1 MGFQSGV
8 NQAIG
13 TIGAMASVKKVVEG
27 QQEGIA
33 KQEESNKLAKENS
46 EQIEAQNTLL
56 AMDEA
61 DKINQE
67 YLQNNESINSGDE
80 EFKQLS
86 KDLFDTNEKL
96 NKSKS
101 KVWRKKYATAM
112 DEMTNK
118 MESITNTREQLKK
131 RQKAL
136 EDRASIID
144 WGRKSNWGV
153 VNRNGKE
160 FLVIVDDG
168 FNEEIGNK
176 YYR

>member
-27 QQEGIA
+27 QQEGLA
-33 KQEESNKLAKENS
+33 KQEESNQLAKENS
-46 EQIEAQNTLL
+46 EQLEQQNTLL

-67 YLQNNESINSGDE
+67 YLQNNEAMASGE
-80 EFKQLS
+80 EEYKKLS

-101 KVWRKKYATAM
+101 KVWKKKYATAM

-118 MESITNTREQLKK
+118 LESLTNTQAQLKK

-136 EDRASIID
+136 EDRAGIID
-144 WGRKSNWGV
+144 KQTGGKLKDYLYLGI
-153 VNRNGKE
+153 GKE
-160 FLVIVDDG
+160 M
-168 FNEEIGNK
+168 EERNRGNSNSK
-176 YYR
+176 E

>member
-46 EQIEAQNTLL
+46 EQLEAQNTLL

-61 DKINQE
+61 DKINKE
-67 YLQNNESINSGDE
+67 YLQNEEAYNASEKELEQLGNSITE
-80 EFKQLS
+80 TAKKQMS
-86 KDLFDTNEKL
+86 TTSNRWKD
-96 NKSKS
+96 
-101 KVWRKKYATAM
+101 KYQKAI
-112 DEMTNK
+112 DEMNNR
-118 MESITNTREQLKK
+118 MDSLSNTRVQLEK

-136 EDRASIID
+136 KDRASIID
-144 WGRKSNWGV
+144 KTTGGKLKDYLHLGTAKEWEERY
-153 VNRNGKE
+153 GKE
-160 FLVIVDDG
+160 
-168 FNEEIGNK
+168 
-176 YYR
+176 

>member
-33 KQEESNKLAKENS
+33 KQEESNKIAKENT
-46 EQIEAQNTLL
+46 EQLEQQHTLL

-61 DKINQE
+61 DKINKE
-67 YLQNNESINSGDE
+67 YLQNDEALKGGDE

-86 KDLFDTNEKL
+86 KDLFATNDKL
-96 NKSKS
+96 NKTKD
-101 KVWRKKYATAM
+101 KRWKKKYANAM

-118 MESITNTREQLKK
+118 MESITNTRVQLEK

-136 EDRASIID
+136 KDRANIID
-144 WGRKSNWGV
+144 KQTGGKLKDYLFLGV
-153 VNRNGKE
+153 GKE
-160 FLVIVDDG
+160 
-168 FNEEIGNK
+168 
-176 YYR
+176 

>member
-27 QQEGIA
+27 QQEALA

-46 EQIEAQNTLL
+46 EQLEQQNTLL

-67 YLQNNESINSGDE
+67 YLQNE
-80 EFKQLS
+80 EAYKASDKELEQLGKDITETANKQMNTKS
-86 KDLFDTNEKL
+86 NRWKD
-96 NKSKS
+96 
-101 KVWRKKYATAM
+101 KYQKAI
-112 DEMTNK
+112 DEMNNK
-118 MESITNTREQLKK
+118 MESISNTRVQLEN

-136 EDRASIID
+136 RDRADIMKKNT
-144 WGRKSNWGV
+144 G
-153 VNRNGKE
+153 GKINDYL
-160 FLVIVDDG
+160 FLG
-168 FNEEIGNK
+168 TAKEWEERYGK
-176 YYR
+176 K

>member
-27 QQEGIA
+27 QQEGLA
-33 KQEESNKLAKENS
+33 KQEESNTLAKENS
-46 EQIEAQNTLL
+46 EQLDAQNTLL

-61 DKINQE
+61 DKINKE
-67 YLQNNESINSGDE
+67 YLQNDEALKGGKE
-80 EFKQLS
+80 EFDKLS

-101 KVWRKKYATAM
+101 KVWRKKYANAM

-118 MESITNTREQLKK
+118 LESLTNTQAQLKK

-144 WGRKSNWGV
+144 KQTG
-153 VNRNGKE
+153 GKLKDYL
-160 FLVIVDDG
+160 FLG
-168 FNEEIGNK
+168 IGNE
-176 YYR
+176 